1 LPQDLDLQRLAA
13 EQPLKVPDALFE
25 PPHLRAPDNWL
36 IRSHSRSSAFA
47 HQPAPA
53 IQQIG
58 RDAAPAGDR
67 RYRLAGLQA
76 LLDDLQLL
84 VRRPMPAPRRA
95 GDQFDASIVVR
106 HKPVL
111 EDSLKPSRLC
121 RLSGRNGGQF
131 IGSNGMDLY
140 TRFQN
145 NGGG

>member
-84 VRRPMPAPRRA
+84 VRRPMPAPRA
-95 GDQFDASIVVR
+95 FEGWPLCQDAADPGRPCLHRSPPSPASAFTLR
-106 HKPVL
+106 SRPV
-111 EDSLKPSRLC
+111 
-121 RLSGRNGGQF
+121 
-131 IGSNGMDLY
+131 
-140 TRFQN
+140 
-145 NGGG
+145 